1 MPSFFIGIWRV
12 VRFIPS
18 RVAAL
23 VRPLMMEFLSLEKVK
38 ANIRSFT
45 TTSGSRRRRIESL
58 LADEIE
64 KFKELP
70 RHSFQK
76 NQ

>member
-1 MPSFFIGIWRV
+1 MPSVFISIWRV

-23 VRPLMMEFLSLEKVK
+23 VRLLMMEFLSLEKVK
-38 ANIRSFT
+38 ANIRSFA
-45 TTSGSRRRRIESL
+45 TTSEARRRRIESV

-70 RHSFQK
+70 RHSFKK